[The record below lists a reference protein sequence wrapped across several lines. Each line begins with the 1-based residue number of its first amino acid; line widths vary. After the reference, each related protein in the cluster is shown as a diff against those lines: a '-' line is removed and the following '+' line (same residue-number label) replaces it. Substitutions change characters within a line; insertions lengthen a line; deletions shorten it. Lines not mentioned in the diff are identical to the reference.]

1 MEDSDEL
8 FDYIADLPS
17 DNVLEI
23 CNFVLIG
30 GGGGGGGGG
39 VGGGNGVV
47 NDGRVAADHDM
58 DSNTANHYN
67 NNFVE
72 ILDFQVEPSNNN
84 NNDRI
89 MENTLNEGQEKVKNN
104 SSNRIYFISWSDPG
118 EKGASPLY
126 AANTD
131 PDIGEG

>member
-23 CNFVLIG
+23 CNFVLVG
-30 GGGGGGGGG
+30 GGGGGE
-39 VGGGNGVV
+39 VGGEGGHGLV
-47 NDGRVAADHDM
+47 NDGRVVSDHDRV
-58 DSNTANHYN
+58 DLESTVHHYN

-84 NNDRI
+84 NNNNINERI
-89 MENTLNEGQEKVKNN
+89 LENSLNEGPEKVKV
-104 SSNRIYFISWSDPG
+104 IS
-118 EKGASPLY
+118 L
-126 AANTD
+126 
-131 PDIGEG
+131 DI

>member
-30 GGGGGGGGG
+30 AGGGGGGGAGG
-39 VGGGNGVV
+39 GGGGGEGNGVV
-47 NDGRVAADHDM
+47 SDDRVAPDP
-58 DSNTANHYN
+58 DSAGLDSTTVHYN
-67 NNFVE
+67 NSFVE
-72 ILDFQVEPSNNN
+72 ILDFQVEPANNNNNNN

-89 MENTLNEGQEKVKNN
+89 MEGQEKVEINLQHVV
-104 SSNRIYFISWSDPG
+104 P
-118 EKGASPLY
+118 
-126 AANTD
+126 
-131 PDIGEG
+131 

>member
-23 CNFVLIG
+23 CNFVLVG
-30 GGGGGGGGG
+30 GGGGGEVAGEGGHGL
-39 VGGGNGVV
+39 V
-47 NDGRVAADHDM
+47 NDGRVVSDHDRV
-58 DSNTANHYN
+58 DLESTVHHYN

-84 NNDRI
+84 NNNNINERI
-89 MENTLNEGQEKVKNN
+89 LENSLNEGPEKVKV
-104 SSNRIYFISWSDPG
+104 IS
-118 EKGASPLY
+118 L
-126 AANTD
+126 
-131 PDIGEG
+131 DI

>member
-30 GGGGGGGGG
+30 AGGGGGGE
-39 VGGGNGVV
+39 GGNGVV
-47 NDGRVAADHDM
+47 TDDRVAADQNSVGV
-58 DSNTANHYN
+58 DSTVGHYN

-84 NNDRI
+84 NERI
-89 MENTLNEGQEKVKNN
+89 MENTLNEGPEKVK
-104 SSNRIYFISWSDPG
+104 I
-118 EKGASPLY
+118 
-126 AANTD
+126 
-131 PDIGEG
+131 